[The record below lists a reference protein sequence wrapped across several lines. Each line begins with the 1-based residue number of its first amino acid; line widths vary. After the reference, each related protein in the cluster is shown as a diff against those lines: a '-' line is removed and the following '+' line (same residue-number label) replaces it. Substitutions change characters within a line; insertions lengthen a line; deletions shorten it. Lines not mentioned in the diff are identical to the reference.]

1 MNSPARPIHV
11 VLLMHSTRSDNLG
24 VGALTVSEI
33 AILRDLAG
41 RLGRGLRITA
51 LDGVEPR
58 APYVTGPDITVID
71 MTGAFLKSPKGFW
84 ALVRGADLVID
95 IGGGDSFTDIY
106 ANQRLTR
113 MFWMK
118 FVTHI
123 AGTPMVLAPQTIG
136 PFTKPLSKALAKLD
150 MRLSK
155 VVTARDDLSTAAARA
170 MGITS
175 VIEASDVALR
185 LPYDPPPPRA
195 PGGPVKV
202 GLNVSGLLMAGGYAG
217 ANDFGL
223 KTDYP
228 SLIRS
233 LIRRFQAKGAEVH
246 LVSHVIVHSGLMTGE
261 DDFRA
266 AKALAEEFP
275 GTVLAPDFPHPS
287 AAKSYIAG
295 LDFFTGARM
304 HACIAAFSSGVPVV
318 PMAYSRKF
326 HGLFGSL
333 GFNRTV
339 DYTSESAEA
348 IEEKILAAF
357 DDPETLAAEA
367 AAALAKGRAKLATYE
382 NALLEVMRK
391 VPA

>member
-41 RLGRGLRITA
+41 RLGRDLRITA

-58 APYVTGPDITVID
+58 EPYVTGPDISVID
-71 MTGAFLKSPKGFW
+71 MTGEFLKSPKGFW
-84 ALVRGADLVID
+84 ALVRSADLVVD

-106 ANQRLTR
+106 GARRLTR

-118 FVTHI
+118 FMTHI
-123 AGTPMVLAPQTIG
+123 AGTPLVLAPQTIG
-136 PFTKPLSKALAKLD
+136 PFTRPVSKALAKLD

-155 VVTARDDLSTAAARA
+155 VVTARDDLSTEAARA

-185 LPYDPPPPRA
+185 LPYDTPAPRA

-202 GLNVSGLLMAGGYAG
+202 GLNVSGLLMAGGYSG
-217 ANDFGL
+217 GNDFGL
-223 KTDYP
+223 KMDYP
-228 SLIRS
+228 TLIRS
-233 LIRRFQAKGAEVH
+233 LIRRFQEKRAEVH
-246 LVSHVIVHSGLMTGE
+246 LISHVIVHSGLMTGE
-261 DDFRA
+261 DDYRA

-287 AAKSYIAG
+287 AAKTYIAG

-339 DYTSESAEA
+339 DYTCESAEV
-348 IEEKILAAF
+348 IETKILASF
-357 DDPETLAAEA
+357 DDREILATEA

-382 NALLEVMRK
+382 NALLDVMRQ
-391 VPA
+391 VPT